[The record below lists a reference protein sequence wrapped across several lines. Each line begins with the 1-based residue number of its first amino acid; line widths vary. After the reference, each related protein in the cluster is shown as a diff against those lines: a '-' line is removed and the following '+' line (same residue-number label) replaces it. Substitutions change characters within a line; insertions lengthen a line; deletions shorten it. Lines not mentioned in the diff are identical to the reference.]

1 METADLRS
9 KVVLQVLHIVIMTC
23 MHAHYI
29 HAAVLEALSKGSISG
44 NDVLGSVI
52 TISRIAEDA
61 MGGTSGALYS
71 SVKFPFGL
79 IQIS

>member
-1 METADLRS
+1 
-9 KVVLQVLHIVIMTC
+9 
-23 MHAHYI
+23 MHT
-29 HAAVLEALSKGSISG
+29 AVLEALNENSISG

-71 SVKFPFGL
+71 SVKFL
-79 IQIS
+79 WI